1 MEESRLYRLL
11 RPLIPKPLRPLALK
25 YQQLLSYLIFGVLT
39 TLVNLLLYYP
49 LSHLIH
55 YLAANVIAWVGA
67 VIFAFFTNKALVFE
81 DSQWDAGTLLR
92 QGSSFAAARLFSL
105 GMEELILWGFVEQ
118 MGLSPDWIKLL
129 AQILVVILNYVFSKF
144 MIFRK

>member
-49 LSHLIH
+49 L
-55 YLAANVIAWVGA
+55 
-67 VIFAFFTNKALVFE
+67 
-81 DSQWDAGTLLR
+81 
-92 QGSSFAAARLFSL
+92 
-105 GMEELILWGFVEQ
+105 WGFVEQ